1 MRIKMRIKFIN
12 VSLAGIL
19 VTASLNVFAVDITGA
34 GSSFV
39 APVIS
44 KWAEEYKKVTKNSV
58 NYASIGSSG
67 GIKQIRE
74 KTVDFGATD
83 APLSGSDLDK
93 DGMVQFPTIVGGVV
107 PVVNLPGVN
116 PGQLMLDGDTLAAI
130 FRGDITN
137 WNAPQ
142 IASVNPGVK
151 LPSQAITVVTRSDG
165 SGTTAVFTDYLSK
178 ASSAWKNSVG
188 QGATVKWPADSTVGG
203 KGNEGVSANVTRIKG
218 SIGYVEY
225 AYAKLNKMTYA
236 KIKNAD
242 GKFVSPSL
250 DSFKAAAA
258 GANWESVPGMGIS
271 LTNQPG
277 ANSWPIVGGTFIV
290 MYKNPTSKEKSAE
303 TLKFFEWS
311 FKEGGKIASELEY
324 VPLPANVTNYIA
336 KNVWS
341 QIAK

>member
-1 MRIKMRIKFIN
+1 
-12 VSLAGIL
+12 
-19 VTASLNVFAVDITGA
+19 
-34 GSSFV
+34 
-39 APVIS
+39 
-44 KWAEEYKKVTKNSV
+44 
-58 NYASIGSSG
+58 
-67 GIKQIRE
+67 
-74 KTVDFGATD
+74 
-83 APLSGSDLDK
+83 
-93 DGMVQFPTIVGGVV
+93 
-107 PVVNLPGVN
+107 
-116 PGQLMLDGDTLAAI
+116 MLDGDTLAAI

>member
-1 MRIKMRIKFIN
+1 MRIKFLKLAVVGAL
-12 VSLAGIL
+12 VS
-19 VTASLNVFAVDITGA
+19 TSLQSFAIDITGA
-34 GSSFV
+34 GASFP
-39 APVIS
+39 APVYS

-83 APLSGSDLDK
+83 APLKGADLDK
-93 DGMVQFPTIVGGVV
+93 DGMVQFPAIIGGVV
-107 PVVNLPGVN
+107 AVVNLPGFA
-116 PGQLMLDGDTLAAI
+116 PGELKIDGDILAAV

-142 IASVNPGVK
+142 IAAVNPGKK
-151 LPSQAITVVTRSDG
+151 LPNQAITVVTRSDG
-165 SGTTAVFTDYLSK
+165 SGTTAVFTDYLTKVSK
-178 ASSAWKNSVG
+178 SWAESVG
-188 QGATVKWPADSTVGG
+188 SGATVKWPADSTVGG
-203 KGNEGVSANVTRIKG
+203 KGNEGVSENFTRVKG

-225 AYAKLNKMTYA
+225 AYAKLNKMTTLQ
-236 KIKNAD
+236 IKNAD
-242 GKFVSPSL
+242 GKFVNPSL

-258 GANWESVPGMGIS
+258 SANWAGTPGMGIS
-271 LTNQPG
+271 MTNQPG
-277 ANSWPIVGGTFIV
+277 ANSWPIAAASFIL

-303 TLKFFEWS
+303 ALKFFEWS
-311 FKEGGKIASELEY
+311 FKEGGKIAAELEY
-324 VPLPANVTNYIA
+324 VPLPANVTDYIA